1 MTYLSPAGS
10 AWLAAFGLAVS
21 LLLAGCGKSPEAGT
35 VSLNGTVTLDG
46 KPIDQASVAFIG
58 NNGARLASATTDK
71 AGKFTI
77 RAALGKNAVA
87 VSKASPAPVIPATEE
102 PQLMPTEQEY
112 AKLQQ
117 AAKSEIPAKYA
128 DPKTS
133 GLSIDVTEGMQ
144 DVELALSSK

>member
-1 MTYLSPAGS
+1 
-10 AWLAAFGLAVS
+10 
-21 LLLAGCGKSPEAGT
+21 
-35 VSLNGTVTLDG
+35 
-46 KPIDQASVAFIG
+46 
-58 NNGARLASATTDK
+58 
-71 AGKFTI
+71 
-77 RAALGKNAVA
+77 VA
-87 VSKASPAPVIPATEE
+87 VSKAAPAPVIPATEE

-117 AAKSEIPAKYA
+117 TGKSEIPAKYA